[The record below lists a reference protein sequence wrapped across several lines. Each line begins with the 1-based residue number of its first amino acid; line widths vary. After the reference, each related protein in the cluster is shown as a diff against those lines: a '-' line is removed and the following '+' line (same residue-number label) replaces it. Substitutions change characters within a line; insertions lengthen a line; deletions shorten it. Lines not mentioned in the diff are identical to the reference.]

1 LKLQLVEEFVGANL
15 GETITVEQMA
25 EVARYSASRFW
36 HLFRN
41 AVGSSPC
48 QYVIQRRL
56 KRAMELLLNTD
67 NSLVEIAM
75 ECGFSD
81 QSHLIRLFKRHTGMT
96 PKRMRLT
103 RGMNITVS

>member
-1 LKLQLVEEFVGANL
+1 MGANL

-41 AVGSSPC
+41 SVGRSPC

-67 NSLVEIAM
+67 DSLVKIAM

-81 QSHLIRLFKRHTGMT
+81 QSHLIRLFKRHMGMT
-96 PKRMRLT
+96 PKSMRLAK
-103 RGMNITVS
+103 GMTSTGS